1 MCHICDE
8 TDSNIHHSTQPQQD
22 QQDTSK
28 RSFLK
33 LAATSAIGFAL
44 AGSGIGRT
52 AEKNVAVPLKPSVD
66 ASGYAKTTPKPK
78 NVISPDEALERL
90 MKGNER
96 YVAGKSRPLDFH
108 DVEASLL
115 KGQNPYATILG
126 CSDSRVSPEHCF
138 DEDHGDLF
146 VVRLA
151 GNYVTPD
158 NVGTIEYS
166 IAMLNTPLIMVLG
179 HEGCGA
185 VEAAISAV
193 DKHTDFPGH
202 IQLMASAIAPAVREV
217 NDKSGDRSINVVKR
231 NVIMNVEKLR
241 TKTPVIDFYND
252 QRKIRIIG
260 GIYHLKTGKVELVA

>member
-8 TDSNIHHSTQPQQD
+8 TGSDIHHPAPLREDRQD
-22 QQDTSK
+22 ASR

-33 LAATSAIGFAL
+33 MAATSAAGLTIATSNL
-44 AGSGIGRT
+44 AMA
-52 AEKNVAVPLKPSVD
+52 AEKNVAAPSKSAAD
-66 ASGYAKTTPKPK
+66 AVGYIKVAPKPG

-115 KGQNPYATILG
+115 NGQNPYATILG

-166 IAMLNTPLIMVLG
+166 VAILKTPLIVVLG

-185 VEAAISAV
+185 VEAAISSV

-202 IQLMASAIAPAVREV
+202 IQLMASAIAPAVRAV

-231 NVIMNVEKLR
+231 NIIMNVEKLR
-241 TKTPVIDFYND
+241 TKTPVIDLYNE
-252 QRKIRIIG
+252 QGKVRVVG
-260 GIYHLKTGKVELVA
+260 AIYHLKTGKVELVA